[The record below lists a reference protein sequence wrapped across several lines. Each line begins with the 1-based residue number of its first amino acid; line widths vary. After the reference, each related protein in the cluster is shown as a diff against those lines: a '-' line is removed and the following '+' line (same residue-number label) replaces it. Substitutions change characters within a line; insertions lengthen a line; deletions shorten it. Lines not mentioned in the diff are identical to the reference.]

1 MAYIVGTLHAD
12 RTAAAMLDFWWL
24 AGDGNCRIDYREM
37 LRGMSLLH
45 DVGPTTVHLLFRI
58 YDAGVWRRLLPL
70 LLL

>member
-1 MAYIVGTLHAD
+1 
-12 RTAAAMLDFWWL
+12 MLDCWWL

-58 YDAGVWRRLLPL
+58 YDAGVWRRLLL
-70 LLL
+70 LLLLL